1 MSQRSVEREGEERG
15 SVLGDNMQEQRQGLP
30 PVNQRLPPP
39 RNQQFVNEFAR
50 HRAAR
55 HENSDD
61 YEDEL
66 DRQYLGGG
74 NQYGQL
80 ARRRDLGRTMRGVCV
95 PFIDEE
101 PWCIR
106 LDEDADD
113 IEIKSGVIHHLPKF
127 GRMPDETPLRHLKE
141 FHGVCMSMKSASV
154 PENIFKLKTFTFSL
168 ESQAKSWLMSLP
180 SGSITS
186 WDQLQRK
193 FMDKYYSHS
202 KVAQTRK
209 ELSMLRQGRAE
220 MLFDYLERF
229 THLEESCPNH
239 GIPQR
244 MLLEYFMDGMVLMER
259 RMLDASAQG
268 SILDMYPDEIWELI
282 GRVAESTR
290 YLEETYKP
298 APVTN
303 VNVHSELQELKD
315 MMAKMMTQ
323 QPQRNQQVECK
334 VNKSTFNSINNDN
347 AVFQERTED
356 VNIVDYINKGDFPPR
371 RYDGYQGN
379 NKWQPRQSDG
389 GWQRNNNYD
398 AGQSSYPQKQP
409 YKPPQ
414 IRQGDED
421 PIREFRD
428 EVRGMFKELTQKMGH
443 HAGDINKLK
452 RQMSQIASAVYEQR
466 EDKGK
471 LPSQMIPNPRQNV
484 SVIVIKDEEEMKAE
498 GNKMEQNLDATSVQN
513 ADVSTIKV
521 IESHEAINNE
531 IQQKGNEDTRTKAQ
545 MQELEQGKQGA
556 LTTRTRD
563 PGAFTVT
570 CGNGNTLIPHCLID
584 LGASINVMP
593 YDLYCS
599 LKLRPVKPIKLTIE
613 LGNKACVHP
622 YGLLENLTVNVGEI
636 VVPTDFYVLQME
648 DTQTKESP
656 TLILGRPILFAMKAE
671 IDVAKGIIKLK
682 YGGKVAEFRVFE
694 DDHQPC
700 AGKPPEVAGKTYFNI
715 TTDESLR
722 VIQGLSEQLKV
733 TRKPRPPDK
742 KRVKKQKCG
751 VGAQK
756 WWTPKEKNWRSKPP
770 DGGLS
775 IEKRLTRGSAE
786 ERSTLSSKFDLEQP
800 WDPNL

>member
-1 MSQRSVEREGEERG
+1 
-15 SVLGDNMQEQRQGLP
+15 
-30 PVNQRLPPP
+30 
-39 RNQQFVNEFAR
+39 
-50 HRAAR
+50 
-55 HENSDD
+55 
-61 YEDEL
+61 
-66 DRQYLGGG
+66 
-74 NQYGQL
+74 
-80 ARRRDLGRTMRGVCV
+80 
-95 PFIDEE
+95 
-101 PWCIR
+101 
-106 LDEDADD
+106 
-113 IEIKSGVIHHLPKF
+113 
-127 GRMPDETPLRHLKE
+127 
-141 FHGVCMSMKSASV
+141 
-154 PENIFKLKTFTFSL
+154 
-168 ESQAKSWLMSLP
+168 
-180 SGSITS
+180 
-186 WDQLQRK
+186 
-193 FMDKYYSHS
+193 
-202 KVAQTRK
+202 
-209 ELSMLRQGRAE
+209 
-220 MLFDYLERF
+220 
-229 THLEESCPNH
+229 
-239 GIPQR
+239 
-244 MLLEYFMDGMVLMER
+244 
-259 RMLDASAQG
+259 MLDASAQG
-268 SILDMYPDEIWELI
+268 SILDMYPEEIWELI
-282 GRVAESTR
+282 ERVAESTR

-298 APVTN
+298 APVAN
-303 VNVHSELQELKD
+303 VNVHSDLQELKD

-323 QPQRNQQVECK
+323 QPQRNQQVECQ

-356 VNIVDYINKGDFPPR
+356 VNIVDYINKGDLPPR

-398 AGQSSYPQKQP
+398 ARQSSYPQKQP

-443 HAGDINKLK
+443 HVGDINELK
-452 RQMSQIASAVYEQR
+452 REVSQIASVVYEQR

-471 LPSQMIPNPRQNV
+471 LPSQTIPNPRQNV
-484 SVIVIKDEEEMKAE
+484 SVIVIKDEDEMKAE
-498 GNKMEQNLDATSVQN
+498 EKEEKKENEQNLDATSVQN
-513 ADVSTIKV
+513 VDVSTIKARTPNELLQSQETSADKNHEASAEFPVSSFQILNSNPLVQLPFPMQV
-521 IESHEAINNE
+521 IESHEAINND
-531 IQQKGNEDTRTKAQ
+531 IQLKGNEDAKTKVQ

-570 CGNGNTLIPHCLID
+570 CGIGSTLVPHCLID

-599 LKLRPVKPIKLTIE
+599 LKLGPVKPIKLTIE
-613 LGNKACVHP
+613 LGNKSCVHP
-622 YGLLENLTVNVGEI
+622 YGLLENLTLNVGEV
-636 VVPTDFYVLQME
+636 VVPADFYVLQME

-671 IDVAKGIIKLK
+671 IVVAGGIIKLK

-694 DDHQPC
+694 DDHRPC
-700 AGKPPEVAGKTYFNI
+700 AGKPPEIAGKTCVDI
-715 TTDESLR
+715 TTAESLR
-722 VIQGLSEQLKV
+722 VIQGVSEQLKV
-733 TRKPRPPDK
+733 TRKTCPPDK

-751 VGAQK
+751 VAAQK
-756 WWTPKEKNWRSKPP
+756 RWTPKEKNWRSKPP